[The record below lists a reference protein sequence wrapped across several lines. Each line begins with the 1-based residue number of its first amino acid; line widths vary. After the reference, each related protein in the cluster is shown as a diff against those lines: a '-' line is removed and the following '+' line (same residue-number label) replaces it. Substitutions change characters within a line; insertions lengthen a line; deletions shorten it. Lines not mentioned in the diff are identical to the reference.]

1 MILFSLGKSE
11 GEILN
16 YVSINGA
23 VRNPGIIMLDKPS
36 NLFEYVDLKTDL
48 LEDTYLGLII
58 IKRYDEN
65 ARSYSV
71 KKYNLINSNAL
82 EIKPRDEV
90 FFLST
95 MTLVFLILESL

>member
-1 MILFSLGKSE
+1 MYQLMAQLETQASLC
-11 GEILN
+11 L
-16 YVSINGA
+16 
-23 VRNPGIIMLDKPS
+23 MKPS

-90 FFLST
+90 FFLSNNDIS
-95 MTLVFLILESL
+95 FLILRIFMIM